1 MARPWEPLPCLK
13 TLGFSPG
20 KSSGPPCLCGSF
32 PEPQEDGVVCP
43 DSGSLCD
50 AMEYRLFLS
59 WVWGTGFLSFSLL
72 VPCLWGTPV
81 CLQLCISAPLSGC
94 RAPTLAPTLS
104 LAPHSWCLSPSL
116 WIPVPSLWVSV
127 SVSFS
132 LSPFSLFGSLSPLLW
147 ITLSS
152 FLWAPLPPQV
162 SVFLLWVSVPL
173 LCLDKHGFSPFPLSL
188 WL

>member
-1 MARPWEPLPCLK
+1 MCGVGQPVTSPDPRDMRHDLGKPLPCLK

-32 PEPQEDGVVCP
+32 PEPQENGVVCP

-50 AMEYRLFLS
+50 VMGYRLFLS
-59 WVWGTGFLSFSLL
+59 WVWGTGFLPFSLL
-72 VPCLWGTPV
+72 VPFLWGALV

-94 RAPTLAPTLS
+94 LAPTLS

-116 WIPVPSLWVSV
+116 WITVPSLWVSV

-132 LSPFSLFGSLSPLLW
+132 LSPFFS
-147 ITLSS
+147 
-152 FLWAPLPPQV
+152 
-162 SVFLLWVSVPL
+162 LWVFVPSS
-173 LCLDKHGFSPFPLSL
+173 LD
-188 WL
+188 